1 MSVQIRL
8 RRGTEYG
15 WNSANIILA
24 SGEPG
29 FELDT
34 GRLKVGDGVTAW
46 NSLSYI
52 AVPPSGFI
60 AGSGIDLTLNG
71 NGDAITIS
79 ASGVPVS
86 SISGLNEAID
96 DRIGSGLFVAG
107 TGISLIYDDNSG
119 LFTVSTTGVSF
130 IGHSHTSS
138 NITDFNSSVSGLLP
152 VKNISGSG
160 YINVS
165 SSSGNFTV
173 SVTGLQPSGNY
184 ANSVHSHGNITNS
197 GTIGSTSGLLVTTG
211 ASGIITTSSGIN
223 SNYITNFNS
232 SVSGLLPAV
241 TGSGYVTSSFA
252 NNIYTVS
259 VSGLQPSGNYSV
271 IGHTHTAS
279 NITDFD
285 SSVSGLLPVK
295 NIVGGSGIG
304 VSSTT
309 GTYTISVT
317 GISSLIG
324 EEVDDR
330 VAQLLVEGTGV
341 NLTYNDASGTLTI
354 DNLHTEINVLGQ
366 EPQGFVDR
374 TNSSISFDDSSRTF
388 TIQPAVS
395 GGEYDIYVKG
405 IKVAK
410 TGVETVV
417 VGTGTALNFLHF
429 STTAPYQLQTKT
441 TFFDFVDDVPIAYIH
456 WNSSINQSTFFGEE
470 RHGIRMDT
478 ATHKWIHNTFGMQY
492 INGLSISYSG
502 LKLNG
507 SLDSHAQISLSDG
520 VLYQE
525 DIIINVTDDNG
536 SNSAT
541 EFVQPLNPIAYI
553 PVYYHSGTTG
563 QWVRD
568 SGIPFPLK
576 YNGTRPFYNHY
587 DPGPPANWT
596 VVNVD
601 DNKYFAMWLVATN
614 DINDPILAIMGQTQH
629 SSLGSAEN
637 NDVWSDINLTYIP
650 VFEFKPLYRLIFRAD
665 NAYTNTPKATLQS
678 VLDLRASIITTV
690 QGVTQNDHGSLF
702 GLGDDDHNQ
711 YVHIDTART
720 ITAIHTFNNGLVS
733 NGLISSTSGN
743 FGSLSVNGTGVSIS
757 GHTHTASSITD
768 FNEAV
773 DDRIGSGLFVAGTG
787 INLNYNDGSNS
798 FTVSVT
804 GLVNNPTTNRI
815 LTSRDSTTTG
825 IDAESNLMFDGS
837 TLAVSGNIT
846 ASGTIIGSDGQPHN
860 RTLYFNGGNWA
871 SVSNWFVDS
880 AKTKQASSIPTI
892 EDTAIIDGNVSISSC
907 SSGNIEA
914 HTIIFRDTASISS
927 AVPVLAEYIY
937 LYDSSYLN
945 NSFGVFGNT
954 TESTIIKFYNDSYI
968 NGGSVSVMYFYG
980 DVYFYDD
987 ADNYGSGFAYGIN
1000 IYGNLYLNVNSGVS
1014 NGFQGGG
1021 SPNTVYGDVYISN
1034 NSSSLSTLLSYC
1046 HVYGSCHLSNYA
1058 SAENCI
1064 FYGGDLVLDN
1074 YSTLSS
1080 TNTIYQGNIK
1090 VFYYSE
1096 LSGTVVFYDS
1106 VVRIDYYGS
1115 ISSSATIL
1123 LYGSSKLILNGY
1135 FNPSG
1140 AATITGDTD
1149 TSRVEIHKEF
1159 GNNGLHNSSNITCG
1173 TLALYGTSYL
1183 TSSTSLTV
1191 DRVEFHDLSYLSSA
1205 STLDIVVF
1213 YDKSYC
1219 LGNITIRNYIEFN
1232 NESYNIS
1239 HTVYGDGSSNPI
1251 GIFNDN
1257 SYNDGI
1263 LDSNFDTVTFN
1274 GSSRNTYAGNGVN
1287 GDAIFNDFAKN
1298 DNGTTVVDDA
1308 VFNDFSSN
1316 EGTISGDATFT
1327 GLSTNTGTV
1336 SGSLIYRNVPTLL
1349 TPSSISS
1356 NQNDYDPGYGDVL
1369 RLESVGGNYNITGLV
1384 LKDRYIITII
1394 NIGSSYNLIL
1404 KNQDSNSTA
1413 ANRFITPTGGD
1424 YTILPNGT
1432 ITLVYDDV
1440 ADRWIVT
1447 SAPIIN
1453 SSYISDFNEAVDNRI
1468 GSGLFVA
1475 GTGINLTYSDAGN
1488 SFTVSVTG
1496 LINNPTNNRI
1506 LTSRDNTTTGIDA
1519 ENNLTFD
1526 GNLLSVTGSG
1536 SFSSNLQI
1544 NNQTASTIAGFD
1556 TSKNITSLSTGTYP
1570 SLTELSYVKGVTS
1583 SIQTQ
1588 LNNKQ
1593 NSLTNPVTGTGIAGH
1608 VAYWNSSS
1616 GIVADSGQLY
1626 WDATNNRLGIGTSS
1640 PSYQLHVI
1648 GTGNFSG
1655 DLNISSTGDINVL
1668 KINKLYHNNLSVATG
1683 VADSSLL
1690 ITIVDPT
1697 GTPTTQVISGS
1708 GLRNSLLNQP
1718 AVLRFRQGTE
1728 AERILFTPAS
1738 GEPIWTTDSQKFY
1751 IGDGSTAG
1759 GDFMGPSPYA
1769 RSSGTQSITALNTN
1783 CVASGYGSSVLGGEN
1798 NIIESVTTFAL
1809 ICGGQNNF
1817 IDTDSNHHCSVIG
1830 GYGNQIIGIYAFKS
1844 TIVGGYNNT
1853 ISSANS
1859 YHSVIGGGQSNTLS
1873 GTYNHDCV
1881 IAGGSS
1887 NTISSTYNSFSTIGG
1902 GESNTINSSPTSN
1915 IPGACCT
1922 IAGGSSN
1929 IIFGDQFYNTIGG
1942 GYNNEISSQTYPGST
1957 IAGGFNNTISNDYS
1971 GGSTIGGGKDNIITS
1986 IGSTLTPY
1994 YGCIPGGIG
2003 AKVTRHGEL
2012 SHSAGKFASAGD
2024 AQHTILTARRTT
2036 TDATANQ
2043 ILNLDNSS
2051 LRLIL
2056 PAKTTWTF
2064 EVKLSA
2070 YNDTDSAGAGWIFR
2084 GAIRRNG
2091 ANGTA
2096 LIGSIIEEN
2105 WKDTAMS
2112 STAAGVVADDTN
2124 EALEIRVTG
2133 LASKNIR
2140 WVAVVDISQVSYGT
2154 P

>member
-1 MSVQIRL
+1 MSVTIKF
-8 RRGTEYG
+8 RRGT
-15 WNSANIILA
+15 SAEWTINGSTILA

-29 FELDT
+29 YEVDT
-34 GRLKVGDGVTAW
+34 GRFKIGNGVSAW
-46 NSLSYI
+46 SGLSY
-52 AVPPSGFI
+52 ASVVPSGFL
-60 AGSGIDLTLNG
+60 AGSGVSINLGSNG
-71 NGDAITIS
+71 SSATIS
-79 ASGVPVS
+79 V
-86 SISGLNEAID
+86 SGLNSSYISDFNEAID

-107 TGISLIYDDNSG
+107 TGINLSYNDTANS
-119 LFTVSTTGVSF
+119 
-130 IGHSHTSS
+130 
-138 NITDFNSSVSGLLP
+138 
-152 VKNISGSG
+152 
-160 YINVS
+160 
-165 SSSGNFTV
+165 FTV
-173 SVTGLQPSGNY
+173 SVTG
-184 ANSVHSHGNITNS
+184 
-197 GTIGSTSGLLVTTG
+197 
-211 ASGIITTSSGIN
+211 
-223 SNYITNFNS
+223 
-232 SVSGLLPAV
+232 VSF
-241 TGSGYVTSSFA
+241 S
-252 NNIYTVS
+252 
-259 VSGLQPSGNYSV
+259 
-271 IGHTHTAS
+271 GHTHTAS

-295 NIVGGSGIG
+295 NIIGGSGIG

-354 DNLHTEINVLGQ
+354 DNLHTEVNILAE
-366 EPQGFVDR
+366 EPQGFVNR
-374 TNSSISFDDSSRTF
+374 TDSTISFNDSTRTF

-417 VGTGTALNFLHF
+417 IGTGTALNFLHF

-441 TFFDFVDDVPIAYIH
+441 TFFDFVDDVPIGYIH

-478 ATHKWIHNTFGMQY
+478 STHKWIHNTFGMQY

-502 LKLNG
+502 LQLNG
-507 SLDSHAQISLSDG
+507 SSNSHAQINLSDG

-525 DIIINVTDDNG
+525 DIIINVTNDNG

-541 EFVQPLNPIAYI
+541 EFVQPLNPIAYT

-576 YNGTRPFYNHY
+576 YNGTGPLYNLY
-587 DPGPPANWT
+587 SPGPPPNWT
-596 VVNVD
+596 IPNVA

-614 DINDPILAIMGQTQH
+614 DINDPILAIMGQRED

-637 NDVWSDINLTYIP
+637 NNIWSDINLTNIP
-650 VFEFKPLYRLIFRAD
+650 VFEFKPLYRLIFQAD

-678 VLDLRASIITTV
+678 VLDLRLSVITNV
-690 QGVTQNDHGSLF
+690 EGVTQNDHGSLF

-711 YVHIDTART
+711 YIHINTART
-720 ITAIHTFNNGLVS
+720 ITAIHTFTNGLNAS
-733 NGLISSTSGN
+733 GLISAASGN
-743 FGSLSVNGTGVSIS
+743 FSSLTVNGTGVSVS

-804 GLVNNPTTNRI
+804 GLIANPSGNRI

-860 RTLYFNGGNWA
+860 RTLYFNGGDWA

-880 AKTKQASSIPTI
+880 AKTTQASSIPTI

-927 AVPVLAEYIY
+927 AVTVLAEYIY

-945 NSFGVFGNT
+945 NSGGVFGNT

-968 NGGSVSVMYFYG
+968 NGCAVSSMYFYG

-1014 NGFQGGG
+1014 NGFEGGG
-1021 SPNTVYGDVYISN
+1021 SYNTVYGDVYISN
-1034 NSSSLSTLLSYC
+1034 NSPSLSTLLSYC
-1046 HVYGSCHLSNYA
+1046 YVYGSCHLSNYA

-1115 ISSSATIL
+1115 ISSSANIV

-1140 AATITGDTD
+1140 AATITGDFD

-1183 TSSTSLTV
+1183 TSSTNLTV

-1205 STLDIVVF
+1205 NTLDIVVF

-1219 LGNITIRNYIEFN
+1219 NGTITIRNYIEFN

-1239 HTVYGDGSSNPI
+1239 QTVYGDGSSNPI
-1251 GIFNDN
+1251 GIFNHN
-1257 SYNDGI
+1257 SYNDGV

-1274 GSSRNTYAGNGVN
+1274 GSSRNTFAGNGVN

-1369 RLESVGGNYNITGLV
+1369 RLESVSGNYNITGLV

-1404 KNQDSNSTA
+1404 KHQDSNSTA

-1424 YTILPNGT
+1424 HTILPNGT

-1496 LINNPTNNRI
+1496 LVNNPTNNRI
-1506 LTSRDNTTTGIDA
+1506 LTSRDSTTTGIDA
-1519 ENNLTFD
+1519 ESNLTFD
-1526 GNLLSVTGSG
+1526 GNLLNVTGSG

-1544 NNQTASTIAGFD
+1544 NNQTTNTIASFD
-1556 TSKNITSLSTGTYP
+1556 ASKNVVSLSTGTYP

-1583 SIQTQ
+1583 AIQTQ
-1588 LNNKQ
+1588 INAKQ
-1593 NSLTNPVTGTGIAGH
+1593 NTLTNPVTGTGIINH
-1608 VAYWNSSS
+1608 IAYWNSSS
-1616 GIVADSGQLY
+1616 GIVADSGQLFWDASNNRLGIGTETPASQLQVVGTGRFTNIDINNSAIAGTSALTVNGNISTQNQSIIAGQFAMY
-1626 WDATNNRLGIGTSS
+1626 GDGSTVLHKPNTSSFAMSVSNSGYKHSFGWNNLGTHIPWATITSSGVGIGTSTPSGQLHVIGTGIFASGINISNQTADTIAGFDGSKNVVSLSTGTYPSLTELSYVKGVTSDIQTQLNAKQNTLTNPVTGTGAANHIAYWTSSSGLAHDANQLFWDATNNRLG
-1640 PSYQLHVI
+1640 L
-1648 GTGNFSG
+1648 GTGSPTYGLHLVGSG
-1655 DLNISSTGDINVL
+1655 YVNGFLDIDNLKLDGNTLSSTNSNGNIIINPSGNGAL
-1668 KINKLYHNNLSVATG
+1668 QR
-1683 VADSSLL
+1683 DSGGNARGQYA
-1690 ITIVDPT
+1690 VDWQ
-1697 GTPTTQVISGS
+1697 TT
-1708 GLRNSLLNQP
+1708 
-1718 AVLRFRQGTE
+1718 
-1728 AERILFTPAS
+1728 RILAS
-1738 GEPIWTTDSQKFY
+1738 Q
-1751 IGDGSTAG
+1751 
-1759 GDFMGPSPYA
+1759 
-1769 RSSGTQSITALNTN
+1769 
-1783 CVASGYGSSVLGGEN
+1783 VAS
-1798 NIIESVTTFAL
+1798 
-1809 ICGGQNNF
+1809 
-1817 IDTDSNHHCSVIG
+1817 
-1830 GYGNQIIGIYAFKS
+1830 
-1844 TIVGGYNNT
+1844 
-1853 ISSANS
+1853 AN
-1859 YHSVIGGGQSNTLS
+1859 YSVIGGGKNNTSSSALS
-1873 GTYNHDCV
+1873 TV
-1881 IAGGSS
+1881 
-1887 NTISSTYNSFSTIGG
+1887 GG
-1902 GESNTINSSPTSN
+1902 GIANTSSGYGS
-1915 IPGACCT
+1915 T
-1922 IAGGSSN
+1922 IAGGSYNTS
-1929 IIFGDQFYNTIGG
+1929 FGQYSAVGGGVTNTNSSYYGVIGGGKGNSTTSSTYYPTIGG
-1942 GYNNEISSQTYPGST
+1942 GYNNFIDGDRYHNTIGGGYGNVISSQGEHAST
-1957 IAGGFNNTISNDYS
+1957 IAGGYQNTISSDYS
-1971 GGSTIGGGKDNIITS
+1971 GGSAIGGGHFNTITGTS
-1986 IGSTLTPY
+1986 SLNPFFS
-1994 YGCIPGGIG
+1994 CIPGGKQ
-2003 AKVTRHGEL
+2003 AKTTRYGEL
-2012 SHSAGKFASAGD
+2012 SHAAGNFANNGD
-2024 AQHTILTARRTT
+2024 AQHTILIARKTT
-2036 TDATANQ
+2036 IDNTANQ
-2043 ILNLDNSS
+2043 ILYLDNNSA
-2051 LRLIL
+2051 RLTL
-2056 PAKTTWTF
+2056 PAETTWTF
-2064 EVKLSA
+2064 EIKLSA
-2070 YNDTDSAGAGWIFR
+2070 YNDTDNQGGWWIFR
-2084 GAIRRNG
+2084 GGIRRN
-2091 ANGTA
+2091 ASNGTA
-2096 LIGSIIEEN
+2096 LVGSLISEN
-2105 WKDTAMS
+2105 GVES
-2112 STAAGVVADDTN
+2112 SLSTASASVVADDTS

-2133 LASKNIR
+2133 VAAKNIR
-2140 WVAVVDISQVSYGT
+2140 WVAVVDISQVSYGI